1 MAGNVGT
8 AVPAT
13 NTSGTS
19 ASGPAVN
26 ANKFYKS
33 ASPPSR
39 QWMMGSVGRLSNP
52 ARATRPINPMR
63 AVRESSSVGT
73 PENSVPPAPR
83 RSSAAG
89 IGHQRPPLPPAMQV
103 GNRCQ
108 SLDGL
113 VDTADGGSSAP
124 AGDVVAVAAAICSSD
139 IEGASENQNHTQKQ
153 LEQSSLEI
161 APKPN
166 PRRSRSF
173 DDLLEVDVPSTAP
186 SLAAAAG
193 DHSQS
198 VECLSGD
205 PHIPT
210 GGGSSAE
217 CPRDTESITVHNSRA
232 MSVDDNSSSST
243 LSGETAGGTSSRMQ
257 MQPQPQQRTLLNRYV
272 KKVKSFIKK

>member
-1 MAGNVGT
+1 MASNIGT

-13 NTSGTS
+13 NNIVSG
-19 ASGPAVN
+19 SGPVVN

-39 QWMMGSVGRLSNP
+39 QWMMGSVSRLSNP
-52 ARATRPINPMR
+52 ARATRPIHPMR
-63 AVRESSSVGT
+63 AVRESNLIGT
-73 PENSVPPAPR
+73 TAAIAPPAPR

-89 IGHQRPPLPPAMQV
+89 IGHQRPPLPPAMLV

-108 SLDGL
+108 SLDEL
-113 VDTADGGSSAP
+113 VDTADGASIA
-124 AGDVVAVAAAICSSD
+124 AVANTVVVAAAISSSD
-139 IEGASENQNHTQKQ
+139 IEGAPENQNNTQRQ
-153 LEQSSLEI
+153 LLEV

-173 DDLLEVDVPSTAP
+173 DDLLEVDVPSTAS
-186 SLAAAAG
+186 SLSAAAG

-198 VECLSGD
+198 VECLSD
-205 PHIPT
+205 TPQIST
-210 GGGSSAE
+210 DDGSAAE
-217 CPRDTESITVHNSRA
+217 CPRDTESMTVHNSRA

-257 MQPQPQQRTLLNRYV
+257 MQPQSQQRTLLNRYV